1 MQFPATLLVT
11 GVLAAGLGLPRSA
24 EHPPVWRLRPRSRP

>member
-11 GVLAAGLGLPRSA
+11 GVLAAGLGLAPLGGA
-24 EHPPVWRLRPRSRP
+24 PADGEVGPRSRR